1 MASGAISRLHTKLVP
16 PSAELHHPPT
26 GASAS
31 QSTTSTQFGRQIT
44 TGMNHQ
50 ESSSIGPSHNY
61 PSPNEAHGPQGA
73 YDYQRSQRAFEEDE
87 DLQMANSLSHD
98 MHHNLGQQLTSA
110 AGMSN
115 GHGHEQDMAISP
127 SAAGPP
133 GMAPP
138 PQTPGQAP
146 LGGPP
151 MQQSGAENVQEGGAT
166 TDSTRRKRSKVSR
179 ACDEC
184 RRKKVPQKL
193 KVIAFRY
200 DRLTP
205 H

>member
-1 MASGAISRLHTKLVP
+1 MASGATGRLHIKIVP
-16 PSAELHHPPT
+16 PSAELHHPPP

-31 QSTTSTQFGRQIT
+31 QSTTSIQSGRQMA

-50 ESSSIGPSHNY
+50 ESSSIEPSHNY
-61 PSPNEAHGPQGA
+61 PSPNEAHGPQGS
-73 YDYQRSQRAFEEDE
+73 YDYHRSQRAFEEEE
-87 DLQMANSLSHD
+87 DLQMANTLSHD
-98 MHHNLGQQLTSA
+98 MHHNLGAQLASA

-115 GHGHEQDMAISP
+115 VHGHEQDMAISP
-127 SAAGPP
+127 SAAGAP

-138 PQTPGQAP
+138 PQTPGQPP

-184 RRKKVPQKL
+184 RRKKVPQDP
-193 KVIAFRY
+193 KVTAFRY
-200 DRLTP
+200 E
-205 H
+205 